1 MLYSSCIRILKR
13 REDAEDIVQDAFI
26 KGFQKI
32 DQVHDEINLGAWFR
46 KIAINAS
53 LDKIRKEK
61 TTIWVEESQEVEAA
75 SEETDFDDAPEVSVD
90 FIKKCIHDLKEK
102 YRIILSLY
110 LIEDYNHREIAD
122 LLQLKEST
130 VRNQYIRGKGQL
142 LKMIRKNN

>member
-1 MLYSSCIRILKR
+1 M
-13 REDAEDIVQDAFI
+13 
-26 KGFQKI
+26 
-32 DQVHDEINLGAWFR
+32 GAWFR

-61 TTIWVEESQEVEAA
+61 TTFWVEESQEVEVPY
-75 SEETDFDDAPEVSVD
+75 EEIDFDDTTEVSVD
-90 FIKKCIHDLKEK
+90 FIKKCIYDLKEK

-130 VRNQYIRGKGQL
+130 VRNQYIRGKTQL
-142 LKMIRKNN
+142 LKMIRKNNS